1 MAMRLQMHATDP
13 DRLEQRL
20 GTAQSKGCIP
30 ISASLN
36 AFIDRFAIL
45 DEDYDAKAA
54 EGRHFWVLRGD
65 RSPTPWSGRYVV
77 VVDSRQV
84 KAAISAAPSDL

>member
-1 MAMRLQMHATDP
+1 M
-13 DRLEQRL
+13 
-20 GTAQSKGCIP
+20 QSKGCIR

-45 DEDYDAKAA
+45 DKDHEAKMA
-54 EGRHFWVLRGD
+54 EGRHFWVLPRD

-77 VVDSRQV
+77 VVDSSEA
-84 KAAISAAPSDL
+84 KAGISAVPADL